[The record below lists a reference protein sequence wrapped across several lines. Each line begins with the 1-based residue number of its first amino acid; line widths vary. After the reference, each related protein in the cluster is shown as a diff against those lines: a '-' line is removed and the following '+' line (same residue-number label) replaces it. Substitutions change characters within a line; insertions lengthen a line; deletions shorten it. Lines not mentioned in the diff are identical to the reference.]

1 MRQHAIQ
8 SAVTAAAV
16 LLATFGSLA
25 ASSVIGV
32 VSSQGRYP
40 EAMVDYALPALGWA
54 AERWTVP
61 LTAFGVAA
69 FVGFL
74 LLARGSQRTASVV
87 LGALAVSAAA
97 GFLAALVFAAQVG
110 LDIGGME
117 SRRMLSQVAISA
129 IGSSGTVFLTGTP
142 MVVIGALLL
151 RSWRARRGL
160 TEGPDA
166 L

>member
-1 MRQHAIQ
+1 MRTHVIQ

-40 EAMVDYALPALGWA
+40 EAMADYALPALGWA
-54 AERWTVP
+54 AERWSVP
-61 LTAFGVAA
+61 VTAFGITV
-69 FVGFL
+69 FVGL
-74 LLARGSQRTASVV
+74 LLLERTSQRTASVV
-87 LGALAVSAAA
+87 LNALAVAAAA
-97 GFLAALVFAAQVG
+97 GFVAALVFAAQIG
-110 LDIGGME
+110 LDLGAME
-117 SRRMLSQVAISA
+117 SRRMLSQVAMSA
-129 IGSSGTVFLTGTP
+129 IGASGTVFLTGTP

-151 RSWRARRGL
+151 RSWRAPRGL